1 MRDKILKLLINIGAV
16 LAIAFAFYKLIK
28 PYMPRG
34 MLDSQI
40 IIFSLTT
47 AVLIMFLMKIS
58 ESNRPDRKKL
68 YKA

>member
-34 MLDSQI
+34 MLDSSDNHIQPYYS
-40 IIFSLTT
+40 SLNYVSYEDIGKQQT
-47 AVLIMFLMKIS
+47 
-58 ESNRPDRKKL
+58 
-68 YKA
+68 